1 MINKKDQTRLIMKE
15 GVSVILAMYRF
26 STAAFVLLMVLS
38 AVPLVLA
45 SDAQEKVLFL
55 VEEGDRLIASNTLF
69 SRFDELKIRAK
80 EQVVQQKVAQAVAV
94 VVTNQRLVA
103 YGAHAPGWES
113 VRLRANERIESIQAE
128 DASAQVVTS
137 DRLLNF
143 YGRRG
148 SWASTMR

>member
-1 MINKKDQTRLIMKE
+1 
-15 GVSVILAMYRF
+15 
-26 STAAFVLLMVLS
+26 MVFS
-38 AVPLVLA
+38 AVPMVHA
-45 SDAQEKVLFL
+45 SETQEKVLFL

-69 SRFDELKIRAK
+69 SRFDELRISAK

-94 VVTNQRLVA
+94 VVTNQRIVA

-113 VRLRANERIESIQAE
+113 VRLHANERVESIQAE
-128 DASAQVVTS
+128 DASALVVTS

-148 SWASTMR
+148 SWAITKRSIDL